1 MDAITY
7 STFRQGLK
15 GYMKQINDDSVPMI
29 ITNKDSKDDVVVI
42 GKRDYDAML
51 ETIHVMSNP
60 YLAEKIDKGEQQYLA
75 GNVSQHTLLEDD

>member
-29 ITNKDSKDDVVVI
+29 ITNKDPEDDVVVI
-42 GKRDYDAML
+42 GKRDYDTMM
-51 ETIHVMSNP
+51 ETVDIMSNA
-60 YLAEKIDKGEQQYLA
+60 YLVEKISKGEQQYLA
-75 GNVSQHTLLEDD
+75 GKVKTHELLEDD